1 MPNIA
6 GALLYP
12 SKRNK
17 IGKIWYAFS
26 MSIQKLLVFILLL
39 SLFVQANEGPI
50 GAKAV
55 VSNKNILSGN
65 IVELHIRA
73 TGKLAVFPSVKK
85 INGIKVL
92 SSDERITNMHVY
104 NNGKLQRECT
114 ILTLTFAPEEDMT
127 IPSYEV
133 EIDGRLYQTKPIKL
147 KMKDTTTSNK
157 NKSDIF
163 SLKLKTEAR
172 SVAVGEAFLVTVSLS
187 LQDDFI
193 ISKKLQYHRPKF
205 SGFFVEQL
213 DKGKSYDDGSH
224 QVTELRYILT
234 PHTEGN
240 FTLGPAY
247 AKVGLQDRSKKTMV
261 NVDKSR
267 KIFQRASNTVEL
279 KVLPQTIQSDLVGA
293 FTLESTL
300 DRQKVPAGKPVK
312 LSIKLEGEGDLTHFD
327 LPDYALDGVTVYSDE
342 AKIDIEAVDGKI
354 HSRYSKA
361 FVFIS
366 EESFTIPEQVFSMH
380 NPKTG
385 ALTELKVNAFTIE
398 VNPLTTS
405 AMSAKTSKPM
415 HPAKSMKK
423 QMMHLKENLE
433 AIPVHWWMSILAFL
447 VGGAFFYLLR
457 FLPERKQK
465 LDKTSEALKILVPHI
480 SEDSEVEEMVRKLY
494 AKKSGDTFVEIDK
507 KKLKAL
513 MVRFS

>member
-1 MPNIA
+1 MLFRIRVII
-6 GALLYP
+6 
-12 SKRNK
+12 KEVKIDTCNK
-17 IGKIWYAFS
+17 
-26 MSIQKLLVFILLL
+26 MNIQKLLILILML
-39 SLFVQANEGPI
+39 SAFVGANEGPV

-85 INGIKVL
+85 IDGIKVL

-114 ILTLTFAPEEDMT
+114 ILTLTFAPKEDMT

-133 EIDGRLYQTKPIKL
+133 EIDGRLYQTKSIKL

-163 SLKLKTEAR
+163 SLKLKTESK

-187 LQDDFI
+187 LQHNFI

-205 SGFFVEQL
+205 SGFFVEQI
-213 DKGKSYDDGSH
+213 DKGKSHDDGSH

-247 AKVGLQDRSKKTMV
+247 AKVGLQDKSKKMML

-267 KIFQRASNTVEL
+267 KIFQRASNTLTLE
-279 KVLPQTIQSDLVGA
+279 VLPQTIQSDLVGA

-300 DRQKVPAGKPVK
+300 DKQKVPAGEPVK

-327 LPDYALDGVTVYSDE
+327 FPDYTLDGVTIYSKD
-342 AKIDIEAVDGKI
+342 AKIDIESVEGKI
-354 HSRYSKA
+354 HSRYSKT
-361 FVFIS
+361 FVFIA
-366 EESFTIPEQVFSMH
+366 EESFTIPAQVFSMH

-385 ALTELKVNAFTIE
+385 TVTELKVKAFTID
-398 VNPLTTS
+398 VNTS
-405 AMSAKTSKPM
+405 KISVMHAKTSKPIT
-415 HPAKSMKK
+415 PSLSIGSQIKS
-423 QMMHLKENLE
+423 LKEKVE
-433 AIPVHWWMSILAFL
+433 AIPMHWWVSLFAFM
-447 VGGAFFYLLR
+447 VGGLFFYLLR
-457 FLPERKQK
+457 FLPKRKQK
-465 LDKTSEALKILVPHI
+465 VDKTAEALKVLVPHI
-480 SEDSEVEEMVRKLY
+480 SKDSEVEEMVRKLY

-513 MVRFS
+513 MRRFS

>member
-1 MPNIA
+1 MLFSRRVIIEEV
-6 GALLYP
+6 
-12 SKRNK
+12 K
-17 IGKIWYAFS
+17 IHKQS
-26 MSIQKLLVFILLL
+26 NMNIQKLLILMLILSAFIH
-39 SLFVQANEGPI
+39 ANEGPI

-85 INGIKVL
+85 IDGIKVL

-114 ILTLTFAPEEDMT
+114 ILTLTFAPKEDMT

-133 EIDGRLYQTKPIKL
+133 EIDGRLYQTKSIKL

-163 SLKLKTEAR
+163 SLKLTSKTK
-172 SVAVGEAFLVTVSLS
+172 SVAVGEAFLVTVRLS
-187 LQDDFI
+187 LQHDFF

-205 SGFFVEQL
+205 RGFFVEQI

-234 PHTEGN
+234 PHSEGN

-247 AKVGLQDRSKKTMV
+247 AKVGLQDRSKKTMI

-267 KIFQRASNTVEL
+267 KIFQRASNTLNLE
-279 KVLPQTIQSDLVGA
+279 VLPQTIQSDLVGA

-300 DRQKVPAGKPVK
+300 DRQKVAAGKPVK
-312 LSIKLEGEGDLTHFD
+312 LSIRLEGEGDLTHFD
-327 LPDYALDGVTVYSDE
+327 FPNYALDCVTIYSEE

-354 HSRYSKA
+354 HSRYSKT

-366 EESFTIPEQVFSMH
+366 EEDFTIPEQLFTMH
-380 NPKTG
+380 NPKIGTV
-385 ALTELKVNAFTIE
+385 TELKVNAFAIE
-398 VNPLTTS
+398 VKASKTS
-405 AMSAKTSKPM
+405 AVTVKTSKPM
-415 HPAKSMKK
+415 HPARSMKK
-423 QMMHLKENLE
+423 QILHLKENLE
-433 AIPVHWWMSILAFL
+433 AIPIHWWVSVLAFL
-447 VGGAFFYLLR
+447 VGGLFFYLLR
-457 FLPERKQK
+457 FLPKRKQK
-465 LDKTSEALKILVPHI
+465 LDKTSEALRILVPHI

-494 AKKSGDTFVEIDK
+494 AKKSGDNFVEIDQ

-513 MVRFS
+513 LQRFS

>member
-1 MPNIA
+1 MN
-6 GALLYP
+6 
-12 SKRNK
+12 
-17 IGKIWYAFS
+17 
-26 MSIQKLLVFILLL
+26 IQKLLVFILIL
-39 SLFVQANEGPI
+39 SLFINANEGPV

-65 IVELHIRA
+65 IVEFHIRA
-73 TGKLAVFPSVKK
+73 TGKLAVFPVVKN
-85 INGIKVL
+85 IDGIEVL

-114 ILTLTFAPEEDMT
+114 ILTLTFAPKEDMT

-133 EIDGRLYQTKPIKL
+133 EIDGRLYKTKPITL
-147 KMKDTTTSNK
+147 KMKDNTTSNQ

-163 SLKLKTEAR
+163 SLKLRSQAK
-172 SVAVGEAFLVTVSLS
+172 SVAVGEAFLVTVRLS
-187 LQDDFI
+187 LQHDFL

-205 SGFFVEQL
+205 SGFFVEQI
-213 DKGKSYDDGSH
+213 DKGKSYDNGSH
-224 QVTELRYILT
+224 QITKLRYILT

-247 AKVGLQDRSKKTMV
+247 AKIGLQDRSKKVMS

-267 KIFQRASNTVEL
+267 KVFQRASNTLAVE
-279 KVLPQTIQSDLVGA
+279 VLPQTIQSDLVGA
-293 FTLESTL
+293 FTLESKI
-300 DRQKVPAGKPVK
+300 DKQKVLAGKPVTLK
-312 LSIKLEGEGDLTHFD
+312 VTFDGEGDLTHFD
-327 LPDYALDGVTVYSDE
+327 FPDYALDGVTIYSNE
-342 AKIDIEAVDGKI
+342 AKIDIEAIDGKI

-366 EESFTIPEQVFSMH
+366 EESFTIPEQLFTMH
-380 NPKTG
+380 NPQTG
-385 ALTELKVNAFTIE
+385 ALTELKVKAFTID
-398 VNPLTTS
+398 VNTSNTS
-405 AMSAKTSKPM
+405 AMHAKTSKPIM
-415 HPAKSMKK
+415 PAISIGSRIKR
-423 QMMHLKENLE
+423 LKEQVDAL
-433 AIPVHWWMSILAFL
+433 PMLWWMLMLAFM
-447 VGGAFFYLLR
+447 VGGLFFYLLR

-494 AKKSGDTFVEIDK
+494 ARKSGDTAVEIDK

-513 MVRFS
+513 MARFG